1 MKRLMLSMTAV
12 ALGMVAVGTIQ
23 AGTPH
28 SSRSG
33 RTAPSYSGTFHSQ
46 GSTGRLT
53 NSHNSSSNYHSMN
66 AKKFEHGY
74 YYPGKNYNHWSYHCW
89 DKRYG
94 CNVYYDPG
102 LCCYYYY
109 CVPDSCY
116 YPVSYCP
123 YQRYCFDNPVP
134 SAAPSYGSATAIAVA
149 TAAASPSATPPAP
162 PVPIAAR

>member
-1 MKRLMLSMTAV
+1 MKRLMLGMAAVSLGLAV
-12 ALGMVAVGTIQ
+12 AGSVQ
-23 AGTPH
+23 AGNRGSGQ
-28 SSRSG
+28 SSRSSS
-33 RTAPSYSGTFHSQ
+33 THSGTSHSQ

-53 NSHNSSSNYHSMN
+53 NFHDNRSNYHWTN

-74 YYPGKNYNHWSYHCW
+74 YYPGKNHNHWSYRCW

-94 CNVYYDPG
+94 CYLYYDPG

-123 YQRYCFDNPVP
+123 YQRYGYDTPV
-134 SAAPSYGSATAIAVA
+134 SYNAPASGLSTAIAVA
-149 TAAASPSATPPAP
+149 TASAGTNASPPGPPAP
-162 PVPIAAR
+162 VR

>member
-1 MKRLMLSMTAV
+1 
-12 ALGMVAVGTIQ
+12 MVGSIQ
-23 AGTPH
+23 AGTPQ
-28 SSRSG
+28 SGRSG
-33 RTAPSYSGTFHSQ
+33 RAGPSYSGTFHSQ

-53 NSHNSSSNYHSMN
+53 NSYNSSSNYHAMN

-102 LCCYYYY
+102 FCCYYYY
-109 CVPDSCY
+109 CVPDCCY

-123 YQRYCFDNPVP
+123 YQRYCFDNPAP

-149 TAAASPSATPPAP
+149 TASASPSAIPPAL
-162 PVPIAAR
+162 PVPVAGK